1 LQPLFFSRIGAIMEN
16 SENKSVLPKL
26 AQLAT
31 GASQL
36 WDQLPFAGLGF
47 DLSPVFAR
55 RITLAIPPHRICFP
69 RRRWEPAPIPA
80 GIGLQVR
87 LCREIRGS

>member
-1 LQPLFFSRIGAIMEN
+1 LQPLFFSRIGAIMEI

-26 AQLAT
+26 AQRAPGT
-31 GASQL
+31 SQFL
-36 WDQLPFAGLGF
+36 DQLPFAGLGF

-55 RITLAIPPHRICFP
+55 RLTLAIPPHRCSFP
-69 RRRWEPAPIPA
+69 KKCWEQAPIPA

>member
-1 LQPLFFSRIGAIMEN
+1 MIFSRIGAIMKN
-16 SENKSVLPKL
+16 SENKSVLPIV
-26 AQLAT
+26 AQNAT
-31 GASQL
+31 DAPQP

-55 RITLAIPPHRICFP
+55 RVTLAVPLHRRSFP
-69 RRRWEPAPIPA
+69 LRRWNPAPNPA